1 MPPRL
6 FAYAANALMPWNAP
20 SNRPLTGPVVLAIVP
35 TVTELDVRPTSVPLV
50 GQVLPCAPTWP
61 PFWLPCWPEVAGP
74 LPPAPRP
81 GAGPLAVGAGPP
93 PGAGGSVGETRTPGV

>member
-74 LPPAPRP
+74 LAPAPR
-81 GAGPLAVGAGPP
+81 AVGGAVARGPGPP
-93 PGAGGSVGETRTPGV
+93 PRRVGGGGGPR